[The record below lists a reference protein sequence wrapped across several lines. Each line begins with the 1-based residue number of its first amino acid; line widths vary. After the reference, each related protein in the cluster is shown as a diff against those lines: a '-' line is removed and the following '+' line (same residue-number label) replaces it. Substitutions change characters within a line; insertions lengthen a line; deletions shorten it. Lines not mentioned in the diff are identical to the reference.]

1 MKTLGIIFLC
11 IVAVLVIVLPIYFSC
26 TPSGVATW
34 NSWFHKVQEADDN
47 TNYETLKKV
56 EDTCR
61 SMISSYE
68 ADKLTY
74 EQYKD
79 SANAEEVGWANQAK
93 MRANKTASTY
103 NNYIL
108 ENSYVWENNVPKDIK
123 QNLPYLEQRV
133 SPPSIFYA
141 HLVGSFA
148 FADEPSLEKLCIL
161 HNLKPKLCAKLPLA
175 FFPKMW
181 YT

>member
-1 MKTLGIIFLC
+1 MKNAFAIIGIVIL
-11 IVAVLVIVLPIYFSC
+11 IVAVIGLSIFFGA
-26 TPSGVATW
+26 TPSGKAMW
-34 NSWFHKVQEADDN
+34 NNWFHEIQEVDDA

-61 SMISSYE
+61 AMISSYS

-79 SANAEEVGWANQAK
+79 SDNEEKQSWAEQAK

-108 ENSYVWENNVPKDIK
+108 ENEYVWKGNVPSDIK
-123 QNLPYLEQRV
+123 YRLDYLQ
-133 SPPSIFYA
+133 
-141 HLVGSFA
+141 
-148 FADEPSLEKLCIL
+148 
-161 HNLKPKLCAKLPLA
+161 
-175 FFPKMW
+175 
-181 YT
+181 